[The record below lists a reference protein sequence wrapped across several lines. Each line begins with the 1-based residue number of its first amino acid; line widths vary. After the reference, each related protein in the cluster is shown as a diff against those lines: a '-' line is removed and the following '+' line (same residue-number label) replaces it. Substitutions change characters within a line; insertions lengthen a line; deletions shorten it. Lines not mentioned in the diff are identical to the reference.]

1 LIAAADGTRVAGV
14 EYIQGGGL
22 PDAAAA
28 LDEAAALIEVADLES
43 LYGRAVDVAAQ
54 LSGADCAS
62 IQARIPEQQQLRL
75 VAARGFLPQAA
86 AFWERVDAG
95 SSSCCG
101 QALSRGERVI
111 IPDVESDGRLAGTE
125 DLRHMRL
132 CGIRAVQSTPLLSR
146 GGAPLGMLST
156 HWHRRYQPSAD
167 MLRLLDALARQVA
180 RLIERVMAE
189 ETRRTGEADLR
200 IRVAALERVDREKN
214 SFLAMLAH
222 ELRNPLAPI
231 RSVGDVLAQV
241 LHDRPAARRPLAI
254 LERQTVQLTRLVDD
268 LLDISRIQQGRLTLQ
283 ERPVE
288 IGEILEQALDTV
300 QPLVREKRH
309 KLTVKRLQT
318 PAFVLGDAARL
329 VQCVAN
335 LLQNAAK
342 YTPPGG
348 LIQVQVA
355 ESGARVS
362 IAVRDNGAGIAPALL
377 PQLFELFVQSEDT
390 LAHSRGGLGIGLA
403 IVKRIIEM
411 HGGSVEAASDGD
423 GAGSTFTIH
432 LWRLEPAQAPGGIES
447 AAAAAKPK
455 RILVVDANP
464 DAADTVAALLSAAG
478 HRVDV
483 AYSALSGL
491 AAAERLRPDAV
502 ILDLDLPRMSGYEVA
517 RRLRDQP
524 GLRTALII
532 ALCGSPGD
540 ESAAGAAG
548 IDRHLRKPV
557 DVAALRQAL
566 D

>member
-1 LIAAADGTRVAGV
+1 VAGV
-14 EYIQGGGL
+14 EDIQGDGQ

-28 LDEAAALIEVADLES
+28 LEATAALIEAVDLES
-43 LYGRAVDVAAQ
+43 LCARAVDVAAE

-62 IQARIPEQQQLRL
+62 VQARIPETQQLRL

-101 QALSRGERVI
+101 RALSRGERVI
-111 IPDVESDGRLAGTE
+111 IPDVESDDRLAGTE

-156 HWHRRYQPSAD
+156 HWYRRYQPSAD
-167 MLRLLDALARQVA
+167 MLRLLDSLAPQVA

-189 ETRRTGEADLR
+189 EARRTAEADLR
-200 IRVAALERVDREKN
+200 VRVAALERVDREKN

-241 LHDRPAARRPLAI
+241 LRDRPAARRPLAI

-268 LLDISRIQQGRLTLQ
+268 LLDISRIQQGRMTLQ

-288 IGEILEQALDTV
+288 IGDIVEQALDTV

-309 KLTVKRLQT
+309 RLRVKRLQT
-318 PAFVLGDAARL
+318 RAFVLGDAARL

-348 LIQVQVA
+348 LIEVEVA

-390 LAHSRGGLGIGLA
+390 LADSRGGLGIGLA
-403 IVKRIIEM
+403 IVKRLVEM
-411 HGGSVEAASDGD
+411 HGGSVEAASDGE

-432 LWRLEPAQAPGGIES
+432 LWRLEPAPAPGGLEGAV
-447 AAAAAKPK
+447 AAGKPK
-455 RILVVDANP
+455 RILVVDASP

-491 AAAERLRPDAV
+491 DAAERLRPDAV
-502 ILDLDLPRMSGYEVA
+502 VLDLELPRMSGYEVA
-517 RRLRDQP
+517 RRLRAQP
-524 GLRTALII
+524 DLRPVLIVGLS
-532 ALCGSPGD
+532 GSPGD
-540 ESAAGAAG
+540 EAAPGAEG
-548 IDRHLRKPV
+548 IDHRLSKPV
-557 DVAALRQAL
+557 DIEALRRAL